1 MEIKSVRNS
10 ASGIADQ
17 RPYSPN
23 FTGKIVRN
31 SEIRVIRDG
40 IVIFESVLAS
50 LKRFKDDAKEVNKG
64 YECGLSVERF
74 NDLKEG
80 DIIES
85 FTMEAVKRKE
95 L

>member
-31 SEIRVIRDG
+31 RINNTNDRKNVISPDKWP
-40 IVIFESVLAS
+40 FP
-50 LKRFKDDAKEVNKG
+50 
-64 YECGLSVERF
+64 
-74 NDLKEG
+74 
-80 DIIES
+80 
-85 FTMEAVKRKE
+85 
-95 L
+95 